1 MKTKKTDIFFTYL
14 ILILV
19 SFYIL
24 VPFGWV
30 FLASFH
36 PKASVYISLPKSLTL
51 SNFVRS
57 FTEYNMSTLLANS
70 IILSVTAMLVAVFVS
85 LLAGYATSRFYFA
98 WKSFF
103 MYSILLL
110 RIFPPTSLMLP
121 VYIMARHLSLNDNLF
136 GLGLIIG
143 TLQIPLAIWIIKGF
157 FDAVP
162 HEIEE
167 AALLDGCTRL
177 RVIFRILLPIARPG
191 IVIAGLFAFIAA
203 WGNFLFPLIL
213 ISSPE
218 KMPFSLGLFNTYIIY
233 HLVDWGALCAM
244 SLLYTLPPAI
254 FFLLGRKSLVKIML
268 G

>member
-1 MKTKKTDIFFTYL
+1 MKTKKPNILFTYL
-14 ILILV
+14 VLVLFSFFILI
-19 SFYIL
+19 
-24 VPFGWV
+24 PFEWL
-30 FLASFH
+30 FLTSFH
-36 PKASVYISLPKSLTL
+36 PEASIYISLPKSLTL
-51 SNFVRS
+51 SNFLRS
-57 FTEYNMSTLLANS
+57 FTKYNMSMLLANS
-70 IILSVTAMLVAVFVS
+70 IILSVTAVLVAISVS
-85 LLAGYATSRFYFA
+85 TLAGYVTSRFSFV

-110 RIFPPTSLMLP
+110 RIFPATSLMLP
-121 VYIMARHLSLNDNLF
+121 VYVMARYLKLNDSLF

-143 TLQIPLAIWIIKGF
+143 TLQIPLSIWIIKGF

-167 AALLDGCTRL
+167 AAFIDGCSRL

-191 IVIAGLFAFIAA
+191 IVVAGLFAFIAA
-203 WGNFLFPLIL
+203 WGDFLFPLIL

-233 HLVDWGALCAM
+233 HLVDWGALSAM
-244 SLLYTLPPAI
+244 SLLYTLPPVI
-254 FFLLGRKSLVKIML
+254 LFLVGRKSLVKIML